1 MKKVRALQILVY
13 IVFGLFIFQ
22 NMAAGAW
29 QGFKDGYNDAGG
41 ENGPS
46 AFHGLPL
53 LATIDGSFITQKT
66 GGELKIGDNY
76 TLKNIIVNGDINI
89 NHDNI
94 ATPWLLTI
102 IKISLMILIVV
113 IMIRVAYTINKVIV
127 KIVEG
132 VMFEAECIKLI
143 KNTGMMLLIYTL
155 ADYAWQQAGYHL
167 LVTQLNRSLK
177 IINTSRFDFAALMFA
192 ILVFIIAEAFK
203 QAARLK
209 EEQTLTI

>member
-1 MKKVRALQILVY
+1 MKKVRVLQILVY

-29 QGFKDGYNDAGG
+29 QGFKDGYNEVGGTNPAGD
-41 ENGPS
+41 
-46 AFHGLPL
+46 FHGPPL
-53 LATIDGSFITQKT
+53 LATIDGGFIAPKT

-76 TLKNIIVNGDINI
+76 TLKNIIVNADISI
-89 NHDNI
+89 NHNNI

-132 VMFEAECIKLI
+132 VMFEAGCIKLI
-143 KNTGMMLLIYTL
+143 KNTGIMLLLYTL
-155 ADYAWQQAGYHL
+155 ADYAWQQADYHL
-167 LVTQLNRSLK
+167 LISQLNASLK

-209 EEQTLTI
+209 EEQALTI